1 MDEAISAHALAD
13 LTGLSTR
20 RLRELAEKGVLP
32 RTAKGMFPHPA
43 ALRAYC
49 HSLRE
54 QAAGRSG
61 DERGG
66 QELVRERAALAR
78 EQREAQA
85 LKNAI
90 TRGETIDAGE
100 AERRWSDEMAKL
112 RSRLLGVP
120 SDVAQA
126 APHMTKHDIATVDR
140 ALRDAM
146 DEISRPDVL
155 AAA

>member
-1 MDEAISAHALAD
+1 MEAAISAQALSD

-32 RTAKGMFPHPA
+32 RTPRGLFPHPQA
-43 ALRAYC
+43 IRAYC
-49 HSLRE
+49 SGLRE
-54 QAAGRSG
+54 QAAGRSS
-61 DERGG
+61 DESGG
-66 QELVRERAALAR
+66 QELVRERALLAR

-85 LKNAI
+85 LKNAVL
-90 TRGETIDAGE
+90 RGETIDASE
-100 AERRWSDEMAKL
+100 AERRWTDEMVRL

-120 SDVAQA
+120 SDVAQL

-146 DEISRPDVL
+146 DEASRAEPD
-155 AAA
+155 AA